1 MNPTAAEYSGIY
13 CLGCYYDLRGLS
25 SDRCPECGRPF
36 DPALPSTFSRQAKP
50 TPMRDIVQRIAN
62 TLDQLSETGDA
73 EEQLRR
79 LRRRNPFFNEIFRL
93 QQANEVLRLEVQ
105 RLKNKLVAHN
115 LISPQ
120 DVESIDMLID
130 DSIVDFEFVE
140 NDEDAAGEEAETPP
154 SADLLAI
161 ERAAAGKVLEEPGNP
176 KPDAN
181 QDDALTA

>member
-25 SDRCPECGRPF
+25 SGRCPECGRPF
-36 DPALPSTFSRQAKP
+36 DPAIPSTFSRQSKP
-50 TPMRDIVQRIAN
+50 TPMRDIVQRIAK
-62 TLDQLSETGDA
+62 TLDQLSETSDA

-105 RLKNKLVAHN
+105 RLKDKLVAHN
-115 LISPQ
+115 LISTQ
-120 DVESIDMLID
+120 EVESIDGLID

-140 NDEDAAGEEAETPP
+140 NDEDGPGEEIETPP
-154 SADLLAI
+154 SADLLALQ
-161 ERAAAGKVLEEPGNP
+161 RAAEGKVLEEPNNP
-176 KPDAN
+176 DLNTN
-181 QDDALTA
+181 QDDSLTA